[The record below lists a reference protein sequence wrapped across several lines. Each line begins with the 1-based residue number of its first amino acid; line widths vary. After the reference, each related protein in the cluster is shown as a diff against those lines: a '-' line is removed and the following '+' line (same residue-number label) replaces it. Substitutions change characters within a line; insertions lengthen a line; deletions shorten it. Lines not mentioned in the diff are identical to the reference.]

1 MKNCGLILW
10 GRTIEQDK
18 KTGCGIMA
26 LRYFCTTNI
35 STRQHDFSA
44 KILVPSS
51 LSLTNS
57 RMHSST
63 PETNT
68 KTKST
73 ADNLKSLVN
82 TLVLPSISSSP
93 LHSLHRGN
101 WVKLICGASFEVCK
115 LKHSILFL
123 P

>member
-1 MKNCGLILW
+1 MKKCGLILSQS
-10 GRTIEQDK
+10 TIKQEM

-35 STRQHDFSA
+35 STRYHDVSD
-44 KILVPSS
+44 KTLVPSS
-51 LSLTNS
+51 FSVTNS

-68 KTKST
+68 KNKST
-73 ADNLKSLVN
+73 AENLKSLVN

-93 LHSLHRGN
+93 LHSLHKGN
-101 WVKLICGASFEVCK
+101 WVKLICGASFEVCN
-115 LKHSILFL
+115 LFFT
-123 P
+123 